1 VAQKSDA
8 LARVETLR
16 WRYSIGD
23 WVLRELTLEI
33 HPGERVGLIGR
44 SGCGK
49 STLALTFNGIIPH
62 SYAGQM
68 AGRVWV
74 AGMDTETANVS
85 DLAAAVAMVFQ
96 SPDDQMSQ
104 ILVKHE
110 LASGP
115 ANLGLPLHEVR
126 SRGEKALG
134 QLGGEHLAER
144 ETSTLSGGEKQK
156 VALAAALAM
165 QPRLLV
171 LDEPTTDL
179 DPRAK
184 AELIEVLR
192 SLDPELALVIISHD
206 LDTIAPLVNRLIILD
221 AGAIAADE
229 PADAIFAEPS
239 ILAAHGIAVPQML
252 AINHALRRH
261 EPDWPIDS
269 SIDDVTNRFG
279 PRLRSTPFA
288 PAADRA
294 HAEPAIELARVSF
307 RYPDAA
313 RPAVREV
320 SLEIGAGELVA
331 IVGNNGSGKTTLS
344 KLMLGLLKP
353 GAGSVRILGQPVERI
368 RPDLV
373 GYIYQNPD
381 AMLSQM
387 SVDEEVAFTPRLL
400 GRADWRDRSRD
411 MLDRFGLTELERRF
425 PLALSKGQR
434 QRLAY
439 AAIAAASPPILIFDE
454 PTTGIDL
461 PGCNQIMEYMD
472 ALRRE
477 GKTIVFI
484 THDMALA
491 TRWADRIL
499 VLHAG
504 RIVHA
509 GAVESLA
516 ELGDERLAAY
526 HLRLPPLLE
535 LVHRIGLAGRLAT
548 ADQLVDALSAELQIA
563 GTCDA

>member
-1 VAQKSDA
+1 VEAVARIDA
-8 LARVETLR
+8 LS
-16 WRYSIGD
+16 WRYSIGG
-23 WVLRELTLEI
+23 WVLREVTLEVR
-33 HPGERVGLIGR
+33 PGERVGLVGR

-68 AGRVWV
+68 AGRVGV
-74 AGMDTETANVS
+74 AGIETATATVP

-104 ILVKHE
+104 ILVQHE

-115 ANLGLPLHEVR
+115 ANLGLPLPEVR
-126 SRGEKALG
+126 ARADRALG
-134 QLGGEHLAER
+134 LLGGEHLAER
-144 ETSTLSGGEKQK
+144 ETTTLSGGEKQK

-184 AELIEVLR
+184 SELIEVLR
-192 SLDPELALVIISHD
+192 SLDPSVALVIISHD
-206 LDTIAPLVNRLIILD
+206 LDTIAPLVDRLIILD

-229 PADAIFAEPS
+229 PAGAIFTEPS
-239 ILAAHGIAVPQML
+239 VLATHGIAVPQMV
-252 AINHALRRH
+252 AINYALRAH
-261 EPDWPIDS
+261 EPEWPIDA
-269 SIDDVTNRFG
+269 SIDDITNRFG
-279 PRLRSTPFA
+279 SRLRPTVSA
-288 PAADRA
+288 PSPGRA
-294 HAEPAIELARVSF
+294 RAEPAIELANVSF

-313 RPAVREV
+313 EAAIQNV
-320 SLEIGAGELVA
+320 SLEVGAGELVA

-344 KLMLGLLKP
+344 KVMLGLLRP
-353 GAGSVRILGQPVERI
+353 SAGSVRILGEPVERI

-387 SVDEEVAFTPRLL
+387 SVGEEVAFTPRLL
-400 GRADWRDRSRD
+400 GRADWRDRSRY

-472 ALRRE
+472 TLRRQ
-477 GKTIVFI
+477 GRTIVFI

-491 TRWADRIL
+491 TRWADRIV
-499 VLHAG
+499 VLYAG

-509 GAVESLA
+509 GPVETLA
-516 ELGDERLAAY
+516 ELGGERLAAY

-535 LVHRIGLAGRLAT
+535 LAHRLGLAGRVVSAE
-548 ADQLVDALSAELQIA
+548 QLVGALDAEL
-563 GTCDA
+563 